1 MTIQKPG
8 FEDLRGKRVLV
19 TGASS
24 GIGAAVA
31 EAFGAC
37 GARVALHYNRNAK
50 GAEAAVA
57 ATKAAGG
64 EAHLLQADL
73 TDPASHQRLAQQA
86 IDKLGGLD
94 ILINNAGDLVGR
106 RTLDTVDDD
115 FFMQLFNLNVRSVV
129 GLSHCCL
136 PALLKGDAPCI
147 IMTTSVAVRTG
158 GAQGSF
164 IYAATKG
171 AVESLTIGLAK
182 ELGPRGIRVTAVAPS
197 MILTPLHDGVTPPET
212 LERVRGM
219 VPLGRLGTAEDCV
232 GAYLFLAS
240 PSLASYVSGIT
251 IGVTGARV

>member
-1 MTIQKPG
+1 MQKPG
-8 FEDLRGKRVLV
+8 FDDLRGKRVLV

-31 EAFGAC
+31 AGFGAC
-37 GARVALHYNRNAK
+37 GAKVALHYNRNAK
-50 GAEAAVA
+50 GAEEALA
-57 ATKAAGG
+57 ATKSAGG
-64 EAHLLQADL
+64 GDAILLQADL
-73 TDPASHQRLAQQA
+73 TDPASHGKLADA
-86 IDKLGGLD
+86 AVDKLGGLD

-115 FFMQLFNLNVRSVV
+115 FFMHLFNLNVRSVV
-129 GLSHCCL
+129 GLSHHCL
-136 PALLKGDAPCI
+136 PALLKGNSPCI

-164 IYAATKG
+164 IYASTKG

-182 ELGPRGIRVTAVAPS
+182 ELAPRGIRVNAVAPS
-197 MILTPLHDGVTPPET
+197 MILTPIHDGVTSPET

-219 VPLGRLGTAEDCV
+219 VPMGRLGSAADCV

-240 PSLASYVSGIT
+240 PSLASYISGIT